1 MAFVVDVFEAKR
13 RDRNIE
19 LAITYNDTIFHMKSN

>member
-1 MAFVVDVFEAKR
+1 MAFVVDVLEAR
-13 RDRNIE
+13 CPHMNIE